1 MWLNW
6 WILLETFKKK
16 MPVSYKCFQRTKEGG
31 QFQISITL
39 ISKSGKDIT
48 EKENFKP
55 KSLMNIDLNIL
66 NRILAN

>member
-1 MWLNW
+1 MFSEN
-6 WILLETFKKK
+6 K
-16 MPVSYKCFQRTKEGG
+16 GG

-39 ISKSGKDIT
+39 ISKSDKDIT

-66 NRILAN
+66 NKILAN

>member
-1 MWLNW
+1 
-6 WILLETFKKK
+6 
-16 MPVSYKCFQRTKEGG
+16 MPISYKCFQRTKEGG

-39 ISKSGKDIT
+39 ISKSDKGIT

-66 NRILAN
+66 NKILAN